1 MILLSE
7 KNTMT
12 FEQFQEQFI
21 DWTINV
27 IEAKRDS
34 GFPICPFAR
43 KARLQGKIQFI
54 DARDLS
60 LEKFREFDDTTYEIG
75 IAWIEGNDVD
85 SIPDM
90 LEVMHKENPELLY
103 FISTKDSG
111 HFAKNFQDCVFIQL
125 RGDLEE
131 KRAYLHSTSYYDSWP
146 EDYYKSIVG

>member
-21 DWTINV
+21 DWTINF

-60 LEKFREFDDTTYEIG
+60 LEKFREFDDTKYEIG

-90 LEVMHKENPELLY
+90 LEVMHKENPELLET
-103 FISTKDSG
+103 FDDQCLIWWN
-111 HFAKNFQDCVFIQL
+111 KNNLLDIIKEIL
-125 RGDLEE
+125 RLNFDKNL
-131 KRAYLHSTSYYDSWP
+131 T
-146 EDYYKSIVG
+146 V